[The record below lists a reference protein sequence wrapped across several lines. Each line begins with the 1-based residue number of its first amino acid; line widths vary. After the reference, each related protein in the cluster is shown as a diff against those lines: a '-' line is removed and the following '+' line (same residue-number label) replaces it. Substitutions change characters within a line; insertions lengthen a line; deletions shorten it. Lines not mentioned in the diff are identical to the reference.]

1 MFAANR
7 QMPTLNVRSS
17 SLKRRFPM
25 RKSGCEWLAFLAGC
39 LTVVAAADEPNA
51 HDPRNEAVLA
61 NGWKVQCGFSIAQS
75 PAADRWETVT
85 PPFCLDWSKAG
96 WLKEVQKK
104 HGVLPPLQFQA
115 IRDLWFERSV
125 DIPAPWAGKRIL
137 LRIDRVE
144 RDAVLFV
151 DGVRAGYIPGEG
163 GAVDISALVHP
174 ETASVLRLYVTTVFD
189 GVQSPLAWTAHRRYA
204 RDRLDEE
211 EAKRKSTSVEEFR
224 RQTGGAWVSVG
235 LGGGIG
241 PRAAE
246 TPSWTTNGTPSFYGV
261 PRLQALPRSGS
272 IEDVFNQELRPQCR
286 ARRRSDNSAIELSPG
301 VQPGGRVALS
311 LVHCRQSLLGRRH
324 EQGFSRWQNR

>member
-1 MFAANR
+1 MASA
-7 QMPTLNVRSS
+7 
-17 SLKRRFPM
+17 
-25 RKSGCEWLAFLAGC
+25 
-39 LTVVAAADEPNA
+39 
-51 HDPRNEAVLA
+51 
-61 NGWKVQCGFSIAQS
+61 
-75 PAADRWETVT
+75 
-85 PPFCLDWSKAG
+85 
-96 WLKEVQKK
+96 
-104 HGVLPPLQFQA
+104 PLQFQA

-224 RQTGGAWVSVG
+224 RQTGGGWVSVG

-246 TPSWTTNGTPSFYGV
+246 TPSWTTNGTPSSMGCRGF
-261 PRLQALPRSGS
+261 
-272 IEDVFNQELRPQCR
+272 RPCR
-286 ARRRSDNSAIELSPG
+286 AADRSKTCSTKSFVHSVGPGDAVTIPLLNYHPVFSQEEELHFLWCIAG
-301 VQPGGRVALS
+301 
-311 LVHCRQSLLGRRH
+311 
-324 EQGFSRWQNR
+324 NRYSVGDTNKDFLAGKIDKLTT